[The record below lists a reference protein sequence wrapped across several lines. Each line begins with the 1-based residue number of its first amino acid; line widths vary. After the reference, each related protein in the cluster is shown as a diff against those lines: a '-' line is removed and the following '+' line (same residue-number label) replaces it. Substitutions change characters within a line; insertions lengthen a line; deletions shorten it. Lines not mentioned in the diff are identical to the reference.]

1 MKKQKNSGDIS
12 SLGRVILFFREI
24 GEKISEMRL
33 LQRLIERQKKA
44 AGYTD
49 ASSPEEAKLS
59 FGFGVARVCAVSVLC
74 LFLAVTLLFGG
85 GIISYENVYYMFK
98 DIGYISSFTESRPD
112 SLNYSRPVNNQ
123 DFSSFKNGLAVAG
136 DNEIKFFTST
146 GRMTLTSGSDFSNP
160 KITCSD
166 SLALIYDQGR
176 HYFAVY
182 NSFISVYSETLRYPI
197 SSAHM
202 AKDGSFCVV
211 TRSER
216 YGSVVRV
223 YDKDFSLESEY
234 SKNDLVVSARMSD
247 DGKHVAVLSFDTQA
261 GEGVAKLSVLRR
273 GSDERK
279 GEAVVYDV
287 MPYFVSFLTND
298 RIVAVC
304 DGKAVVYGLDG
315 DVKGSIDY
323 PGALTFVSETDGGF
337 AMLFDEGSVRAES
350 HLVILDRN
358 GNVRRSEKI
367 AGVVSDMKYHGN
379 YVYMLC
385 ENEAVRLDV
394 TLGAR
399 SRTPFAEEQATLLV
413 FANGEVMA
421 CTDATAYY
429 LSFH

>member
-1 MKKQKNSGDIS
+1 
-12 SLGRVILFFREI
+12 
-24 GEKISEMRL
+24 
-33 LQRLIERQKKA
+33 
-44 AGYTD
+44 
-49 ASSPEEAKLS
+49 
-59 FGFGVARVCAVSVLC
+59 
-74 LFLAVTLLFGG
+74 
-85 GIISYENVYYMFK
+85 
-98 DIGYISSFTESRPD
+98 
-112 SLNYSRPVNNQ
+112 
-123 DFSSFKNGLAVAG
+123 
-136 DNEIKFFTST
+136 
-146 GRMTLTSGSDFSNP
+146 
-160 KITCSD
+160 
-166 SLALIYDQGR
+166 
-176 HYFAVY
+176 
-182 NSFISVYSETLRYPI
+182 
-197 SSAHM
+197 
-202 AKDGSFCVV
+202 VV

-261 GEGVAKLSVLRR
+261 GDGVAKLSVLRR